1 MFTGLIEKQGII
13 KGITKRGDGYLI
25 DIEHTA
31 WDEGLTSGDS
41 VAVCGTCLTVT
52 HISSRSFS
60 ADILLETAS
69 MTTLVD
75 KSIGDVV
82 NLERAMAANGRFGG
96 HFVTGHIDGIG
107 EISKIRSLSKDYVLT
122 IEVVKNLL
130 DGIVLKGSIT
140 VDGISLTI
148 ARVDSKSFDVH
159 IIPTTWEATNLATI
173 GKGGQVNLETDM
185 IGKYVKQFMDK
196 KADESSSSL
205 SIESLQ
211 KAGF

>member
-25 DIEHTA
+25 DIEHTS
-31 WDEGLTSGDS
+31 WDEELKSGDS
-41 VAVCGTCLTVT
+41 VAVCGVCLTAIN
-52 HISSRSFS
+52 ISSTCFS
-60 ADILLETAS
+60 ADMLLETAL
-69 MTTLVD
+69 MTTLGD

-96 HFVTGHIDGIG
+96 HFVTGHVDGIG
-107 EISKIRSLSKDYVLT
+107 MISEVKSLSKDYVVT
-122 IEVVKNLL
+122 IEAKKNLL
-130 DGIVLKGSIT
+130 DGIVLKGS
-140 VDGISLTI
+140 VSVEGISLTI
-148 ARVDSKSFDVH
+148 VKVDLKTFDIH
-159 IIPTTWEATNLATI
+159 IIPTTWKETNLATI

-196 KADESSSSL
+196 KMDKSSSSL
-205 SIESLQ
+205 SMETLQ